1 MLVRLNESISASQ
14 EERAAGDVTEME
26 TEENAFAVPEPI
38 DDFGE
43 GMVDMDTGGDDMDR
57 TEWSERAVGHVA
69 QGGNLYEVT
78 YLEIISDITTRSQA
92 RVHSL
97 PPHDHRG
104 HALRPDHRP
113 PGVQLL

>member
-1 MLVRLNESISASQ
+1 M
-14 EERAAGDVTEME
+14 
-26 TEENAFAVPEPI
+26 PELI

-57 TEWSERAVGHVA
+57 TEWSLRAVGHAA
-69 QGGNLYEVT
+69 QRGSFYEVT

-92 RVHSL
+92 RVHRL

-104 HALRPDHRP
+104 NALRHDHRP
-113 PGVQLL
+113 TRVQLL